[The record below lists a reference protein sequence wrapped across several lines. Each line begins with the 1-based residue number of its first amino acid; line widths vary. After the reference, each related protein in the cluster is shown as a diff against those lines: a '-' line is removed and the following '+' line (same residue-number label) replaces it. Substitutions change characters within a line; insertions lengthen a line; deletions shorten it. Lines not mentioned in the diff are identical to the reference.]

1 MLFPSKKVKLAK
13 SVVKLAKYAF
23 DVHGKGKFNG
33 HLPASEG
40 CEVEQISPIV
50 VDAEIELGLETTQI
64 DEHSNVLLVD
74 SLEKLKLKPIT
85 VSHHW
90 LVFKFVGLS

>member
-1 MLFPSKKVKLAK
+1 MLVPSKNVKLAK

-23 DVHGKGKFNG
+23 EAYGKGNFNG

-50 VDAEIELGLETTQI
+50 VDGEIELGLETTKI
-64 DEHSNVLLVD
+64 DEHSNVLLID
-74 SLEKLKLKPIT
+74 SLEKLKLKSIT
-85 VSHHW
+85 VIHHW